1 MANKLDAVHP
11 VALHAEE
18 DAKGRVR
25 VTLSEPIVRKQRL
38 MRWLHHRVIDL
49 LADNQLLDCFADD
62 LERRIAL
69 LSADIT
75 SDFVAALLEEGEEAV
90 KHLADEPE
98 ESDQQEDGA
107 DDAREPSHSLRSG
120 TTASSEEPSAAT
132 NRKPSRD
139 LSLS

>member
-1 MANKLDAVHP
+1 MGNKLDAVHP

-25 VTLSEPIVRKQRL
+25 ITLSALVVRKQRL

-49 LADNQLLDCFADD
+49 LADHQLLDCFDDD

-90 KHLADEPE
+90 KGLPDEAE
-98 ESDQQEDGA
+98 QTGQEDGE
-107 DDAREPSHSLRSG
+107 DDASERRQLLCSG
-120 TTASSEEPSAAT
+120 VAAS
-132 NRKPSRD
+132 
-139 LSLS
+139 